1 MYAEFLKGAPMTDS
15 RINMRISKKK
25 HEEIKA
31 AAQLAE
37 KDVTTFMID
46 AAMEKAEE
54 LIANSNV
61 IKITAVEALAIERM
75 LKNPAPL
82 NDHLRSA
89 AETS

>member
-1 MYAEFLKGAPMTDS
+1 MTDS

-37 KDVTTFMID
+37 QDVTTFMIS

-54 LIANSNV
+54 LIANSNI
-61 IKITAVEALAIERM
+61 IKITAVEALGIERM
-75 LKNPAPL
+75 LKNPPPL
-82 NDHLRSA
+82 NPHLKALLKQARARSK
-89 AETS
+89 